1 MSTSTT
7 TTSSSSTTTT
17 TKPQY
22 DAIGTKYD
30 FFRTHPITQVEAFN
44 LRAAV
49 TPYLVGVPS
58 AQNGGRGPRVLDL
71 ACGTG
76 HYSRK
81 LLDWGAAYV
90 LGVDVSPEMIEA
102 ANQESS
108 PNTSSGKLEFR
119 VGDALT
125 MGRIVAE
132 DDEEDLF
139 DIVTGVWLLNY
150 AEDSTQMTQMWNT
163 ISANLSGGGVFIG
176 ILPPGPHSTSTTTTA
191 GPVPSGEQLDRFTG
205 RINAKF
211 SSRDRIK
218 RLDNWSLNY
227 FEKLESG
234 DGWRLEVK
242 GGEPGPG
249 GENQVVLRALHLGRE
264 IFESS
269 ARRGGMKG
277 SLEWRE
283 AERPE
288 NALEIRDQE
297 WWDAYFEVAAH
308 MSVLIVGKE

>member
-1 MSTSTT
+1 MSTTTT
-7 TTSSSSTTTT
+7 TTSSSSTTTPTT

-49 TPYLVGVPS
+49 APYL
-58 AQNGGRGPRVLDL
+58 QNGGRGPRVLDL

-108 PNTSSGKLEFR
+108 PNPNTRGKKLEFR
-119 VGDALT
+119 VADALT
-125 MGRIVAE
+125 MGRIVSE
-132 DDEEDLF
+132 DDEEEDLF
-139 DIVTGVWLLNY
+139 DVVTGVWLLNY

-163 ISANLSGGGVFIG
+163 ISANLKPGGGVFIG

-191 GPVPSGEQLDRFTG
+191 GPVPSGEQLDEFTG
-205 RINAKF
+205 QINAKF
-211 SSRDRIK
+211 SFDRIQK
-218 RLDNWSLNY
+218 LDNWSLNY